1 MVVTK
6 DKEVFL
12 LDYKTG
18 LHDSKYQK
26 IREYQSAI
34 ELMGYKVVKKVLI
47 YIGKESM

>member
-6 DKEVFL
+6 DKEVL

-26 IREYQSAI
+26 QLEITNRQ
-34 ELMGYKVVKKVLI
+34 LN
-47 YIGKESM
+47 